1 MPLSRRFKLSGS
13 RRWWVV
19 PSLVAIVAGAQF
31 CATADEQVASR
42 RRKTYCPPTYPCP
55 PQQVMPYA
63 PPTLPTPHHP
73 TPVKPTDPKAP
84 NSTTP
89 PSTTPPS
96 TNPQS
101 TTPNNTNNNQTN
113 TPTQTD
119 PNDLRNTP
127 QQPQAPQTQTQI
139 ASATDAQSAAPN
151 IIGDF
156 FGATFAS
163 GNVFLPIPTTNISAF
178 PAVGSSVP
186 FLIGDNGDRYGL
198 PDPYDPHSTIP
209 IDITASDQLITG
221 LVLLDPA
228 TNTPIAGSPTYDIS
242 NVNGI
247 QQSAQQQSF
256 FGPQTPNVI
265 VGTVKFTEAVSIL
278 PRDRVLFNYSYFQ
291 QTPLTADGL
300 GVNRMIPGFEK
311 TFFNGA
317 TSIEVRAPFATTLDS
332 NNSLNGDT
340 RRDSVE
346 FGDISIF
353 AKALLAQS
361 DTVAFTAG
369 IGLVTPTSDDLAISI
384 PRSAQFGGGTST
396 LIQVDHKSFR
406 IAPFVGALWTPN
418 DNWFSQGVL
427 QIDTPITGDSVLY
440 NPTAGQAND
449 SGALGEV
456 GRINNPTFL
465 YLSGST
471 GYWVYRDAYAE
482 YFGISGFAPIAELHI
497 NQSLNS
503 EDSVT
508 GRVNGRD
515 LTFGGTRENITNVNA
530 TIGAVTQFGQDLSMY
545 VGYATPLGNGVDK
558 SFDGELRVLFNW
570 RFGAGGY
577 RNVPVFQ

>member
-1 MPLSRRFKLSGS
+1 MPLSRRFSFLGN

-19 PSLVAIVAGAQF
+19 PALVAVVTGSHFVVNAE
-31 CATADEQVASR
+31 EQVAAR
-42 RRKTYCPPTYPCP
+42 RRRAYCPPTYSAP
-55 PQQVMPYA
+55 PQHVMPYA
-63 PPTLPTPHHP
+63 PPTQHVPHPVTPVQP
-73 TPVKPTDPKAP
+73 TPVKPTDPA
-84 NSTTP
+84 T
-89 PSTTPPS
+89 PSTRPTDPQTPMPS
-96 TNPQS
+96 TN
-101 TTPNNTNNNQTN
+101 NNNQTN
-113 TPTQTD
+113 TNPQTD
-119 PNDLRNTP
+119 PNNDLRNLP
-127 QQPQAPQTQTQI
+127 QQQQQAPQTQTEL
-139 ASATDAQSAAPN
+139 ASAGADRQSAAPN

-156 FGATFAS
+156 FGATFAT

-361 DTVAFTAG
+361 ETVAFTAG
-369 IGLVTPTSDDLAISI
+369 IGLVTPTSDDLAINI
-384 PRSAQFGGGTST
+384 PNRFTGGTST

-406 IAPFVGALWTPN
+406 VAPFVGALWTPN
-418 DNWFSQGVL
+418 DNWFNQGVL
-427 QIDTPITGDSVLY
+427 QIDTPITGDSVLF
-440 NPTAGQAND
+440 NSTAGQSND
-449 SGALGEV
+449 AGALTEY

-471 GYWVYRDAYAE
+471 GYWIYRDPYSE
-482 YFGISGFAPIAELHI
+482 YFGISGFAPIMELHI

-503 EDSVT
+503 EDAVT
-508 GRVNGRD
+508 GRVNNRD
-515 LTFGGTRENITNVNA
+515 LTFGGTRENITNIN
-530 TIGAVTQFGQDLSMY
+530 TTLGAVTQFGPDLSMY

-570 RFGAGGY
+570 RFGAGGF

>member
-1 MPLSRRFKLSGS
+1 MPLSFRFGLKNK
-13 RRWWVV
+13 RRWWVI
-19 PSLVAIVAGAQF
+19 PAIAAAVAGSQF
-31 CATADEQVASR
+31 YASADEQVASR
-42 RRKTYCPPTYPCP
+42 RRRAYCPPTQPCP

-63 PPTLPTPHHP
+63 PPTKPAPHP
-73 TPVKPTDPKAP
+73 TPVKPTEPKPMDPK
-84 NSTTP
+84 STDTKPTDPQTP
-89 PSTTPPS
+89 MPS
-96 TNPQS
+96 TNN
-101 TTPNNTNNNQTN
+101 NNTNNNTN
-113 TPTQTD
+113 TQTD
-119 PNDLRNTP
+119 PMDLRN
-127 QQPQAPQTQTQI
+127 QPAPEQQAPQTQTAL
-139 ASATDAQSAAPN
+139 ASAADAQSAAPN

-156 FGATFAS
+156 FGATFAA

-242 NVNGI
+242 NVNGV

-361 DTVAFTAG
+361 ETVAFTAG
-369 IGLVTPTSDDLAISI
+369 IGLVTPTSDDLAINI
-384 PRSAQFGGGTST
+384 PNRFTGGTST

-406 IAPFVGALWTPN
+406 VAPFVGALWTPN
-418 DNWFSQGVL
+418 DNWFNQGVL
-427 QIDTPITGDSVLY
+427 QIDTPITGDSVLF
-440 NPTAGQAND
+440 NSTAGQSND
-449 SGALGEV
+449 AGALTEY

-471 GYWVYRDAYAE
+471 GYWIYRDQYAE
-482 YFGISGFAPIAELHI
+482 YFGISGFAPIMELHI

-503 EDSVT
+503 EDAVT
-508 GRVNGRD
+508 GRVNNRD
-515 LTFGGTRENITNVNA
+515 LTFGGTRENITNINA
-530 TIGAVTQFGQDLSMY
+530 TLGAVTQFGPDLSMY

-570 RFGAGGY
+570 RFGAGGF